1 MKQEPPLPLD
11 GIVVVAFEHAVAAPL
26 ATRQLADLGAEVI
39 KIERK
44 DGDFARNYDSW
55 VLDQSTYFVW
65 LNRGKRSLTLDVKNP
80 ESKAILDRLLARA
93 DILVQNLAP
102 GAASRLGLGYED
114 LEERFPRLIVCDISG
129 YGDEGPYAGKK
140 AYDLLIQAESGLVS
154 ITGTPETQ
162 ARCGLSIGD
171 VSTGMYA
178 HAGCLAALV
187 RRGVTGKGGR
197 VQVAML
203 DALTEWMSNS
213 LYRVGYGGGQPPRM
227 LMGHPVVVP
236 YGAYAV
242 GDGTEVILAVQNDRE
257 WKTFCDKVMER
268 PDLVRDPRFATNN
281 DRVAHRAEVKRLIE
295 ERFAGL
301 TALEAVA
308 VLDRADIANGR
319 INDIEAV
326 WNHPQIAARNRWREV
341 GTEKG
346 PIRALLPP
354 VVLDGPEAA
363 MGDVPRIGE
372 HSGAILGELGFSAE
386 QVAAFRAAGVV

>member
-1 MKQEPPLPLD
+1 MKQETPLPLE
-11 GIVVVAFEHAVAAPL
+11 GVVVVAFEHAVAAPI
-26 ATRQLADLGAEVI
+26 ATRHLADLGAEVI

-44 DGDFARNYDSW
+44 EGDFARDYDSW

-80 ESKAILDRLLARA
+80 ASRDILERLLARA
-93 DILVQNLAP
+93 DILIQNLAP
-102 GAASRLGLGYED
+102 GAATRLGLGYDD
-114 LEERFPRLIVCDISG
+114 LSERFPRLIVCDISG

-178 HAGCLAALV
+178 YSGCLAALV

-242 GDGTEVILAVQNDRE
+242 GDGTQVILAVQNERE
-257 WKTFCDKVMER
+257 WKTFCEKVLDR
-268 PDLVRDPRFATNN
+268 PDLVKDPRYASNN
-281 DRVAHRAEVKRLIE
+281 DRVAHRDEIKRLIE
-295 ERFAGL
+295 EHFAGM
-301 TALEAVA
+301 TALDAVA
-308 VLDRADIANGR
+308 LLDRADIANAR

-341 GTEKG
+341 GTENG

-354 VVLDGPEAA
+354 VQFDGPEAA
-363 MGDVPRIGE
+363 MGDVPRIGQ
-372 HSGAILGELGFSAE
+372 HTGDVLGQLGFSAA
-386 QVAAFRAAGVV
+386 QIDGFRAAGAV